1 MAIKSICHILYKL
14 DYGGLENGVIN
25 IINNLPKDKYA
36 HSVIS
41 LKAATDFR
49 ERLVAENVEIYDI
62 NKSDGKDLRAYG
74 RVWTL
79 LRSINPDVV
88 HTRNIPT
95 IDMLFLAYLSGRRSL
110 IHSEHGFNFSD
121 AAATAWRYKMLRRAI
136 RLLPVKYVAV
146 SRNIQEW
153 LHTEIGIQPR
163 QVLTIHNGVDTNAF
177 TRRSVTGTPYPSET
191 AGNEPFV
198 IGHVGRFA
206 PIKNQ
211 VLLVKAFCLLLERFP
226 HLRQFLRLFMIGDGP
241 QRAECEK
248 LLADCD
254 ASEIA
259 WLPGFLEDM
268 PDVYR
273 KFDLFVLPSIREG
286 ISNTLLE
293 AMACGI
299 PVIATDTGGTGEVVL
314 DGRTGMLV
322 ESGNVDAMANA
333 IMSYV
338 SDRAL
343 LDRHGK
349 NARTHIKSNFSLAEM
364 IREYDQLYSSA

>member
-25 IINNLPKDKYA
+25 IINHLPKDKYA
-36 HSVIS
+36 HTIIS
-41 LKAATDFR
+41 LKAVTDFR
-49 ERLVAENVEIYDI
+49 ERLTAENVEIYEI
-62 NKSDGKDLRAYG
+62 NKSDGKDFRVYG
-74 RVWTL
+74 KVWTL

-95 IDMLFLAYLSGRRSL
+95 VDMLFLAYLSGRRSL
-110 IHSEHGFNFSD
+110 IHSEHGFNFSE
-121 AAATAWRYKMLRRAI
+121 AAEAAWRYKMLRRTI

-146 SRNIQEW
+146 SRNIREW
-153 LHTEIGIQPR
+153 LRAEIGIQPR
-163 QVLTIHNGVDTNAF
+163 RVLTIHNGVDTNVFAQPPEM
-177 TRRSVTGTPYPSET
+177 GTPYPSKT
-191 AGNEPFV
+191 ARNNPFI

-211 VLLVKAFCLLLERFP
+211 VLLVKAFCLLLVRFP

-248 LLADCD
+248 ILADCN
-254 ASEIA
+254 ASEVA
-259 WLPGFLEDM
+259 WLPGFLEHM

-299 PVIATDTGGTGEVVL
+299 PVVATDVGGTAEVVL

-322 ESGNVDAMANA
+322 KSGNIDSMANA

-338 SDRAL
+338 SDRGL
-343 LDRHGK
+343 LYTHGK
-349 NARTHIKSNFSLAEM
+349 NARTHIQSNFSLAEM
-364 IREYDQLYSSA
+364 IREYDQLYSLA